1 MNRSILCALTLIAV
15 IACCVESALPADQG
29 ARFRVATFQSDVT
42 LPLGDRLY
50 SFPLETV
57 EHPLLAKGVVLD
69 DGGKRYVLCAVDWC
83 TLRNATHRRFQT
95 KIAAAA
101 GAEPS
106 CVAVHCVHQHTAPS
120 FDGSA
125 QELLEK
131 QKDPPAFRNLK
142 SVEEITDRLAA
153 AVKESLGGLEPFD
166 TVGLGRAKVDR
177 VAAIRRVFT
186 PEGKLL
192 TRWSACRDPKL
203 RAMPEGPIDP
213 FLKTITLARGDKPIV
228 RMHYYTTH
236 PQTFYRDG
244 RASYDFPGMARER
257 LQKEEGVFQI
267 YFTGCAGDVTAGKY
281 NEGTPECRAALAER
295 LYAGMKAA
303 IAATRPAPMD
313 RLEWRTTP
321 VQFTPRTDGKRDPEK
336 NRATLEDAGK
346 ISEEL
351 SEEQREKERERIAE
365 ARIGAAGRLACYERL
380 QEPIEFSSVRIGPA
394 RVVHLPGEPLIAFQH
409 YAQGLLPDEFV
420 AVAGYGLGTPGYV
433 CPEKA
438 FEEGGYEP
446 SASAVV
452 PESER
457 LVNGA
462 IRELLGVE

>member
-1 MNRSILCALTLIAV
+1 MNRLIVRTLLLFATL
-15 IACCVESALPADQG
+15 AWTASAAQSAQPP
-29 ARFRVATFQSDVT
+29 RFRVATFRSDVT

-50 SFPLETV
+50 SFPLKTV
-57 EHPLLAKGVVLD
+57 EHPLLAKGIVLD

-83 TLRNATHRRFQT
+83 TLRNATHRMFQT

-120 FDGSA
+120 YDGSA

-131 QKDPPAFRNLK
+131 QKDPPEFRNLK
-142 SVEEITDRLAA
+142 SVEEITDRLAE
-153 AVKESLGGLEPFD
+153 AVGKSEFQPFD

-177 VAAIRRVFT
+177 VAAIRRVIT

-192 TRWSACRDPKL
+192 TRWSACRDPEL

-257 LQKEEGVFQI
+257 LQEEEGVFQI

-295 LYAGMKAA
+295 LYAGMKAS
-303 IAATRPAPMD
+303 IASTRPVPMD
-313 RLEWRTTP
+313 RLEWRTAP
-321 VQFTPRTDGKRDPEK
+321 VQFTARTDGNRDPEK
-336 NRATLEDAGK
+336 NRATLEDPGK

-351 SEEQREKERERIAE
+351 PEDKREKERERIAE

-380 QEPIEFSSVRIGPA
+380 QEPIELSSVRIGPA

-433 CPEKA
+433 CTEKA
-438 FEEGGYEP
+438 FDEGGYEP

-452 PESER
+452 PESEP
-457 LVNGA
+457 LVNAA
-462 IRELLGVE
+462 IRQLLGVE